1 MKEYRINMIN
11 SKNIIYRIFH
21 NLKNRTWNGK
31 KNESY
36 LRNFQVKNRKA
47 NIRIFGS
54 QIERTASRTKK
65 KKFKE
70 IMGENF
76 LNLAKDLTLQIQ
88 EAEQTPSRLKTKKKT
103 LKAARDKSCIIY
115 GEDQFKLGHI

>member
-1 MKEYRINMIN
+1 
-11 SKNIIYRIFH
+11 
-21 NLKNRTWNGK
+21 
-31 KNESY
+31 
-36 LRNFQVKNRKA
+36 
-47 NIRIFGS
+47 
-54 QIERTASRTKK
+54 
-65 KKFKE
+65 
-70 IMGENF
+70 MGENF